1 MNDWIKIGAMA
12 VGSFLLGSIPIG
24 ILLAKSK
31 GVDIRKVGSGNIGA
45 TNVSRALGA
54 KLGSLCFFLD
64 VAKGYLPALI
74 FGSLMTDQPQT
85 WGFVFGLTAVFGH
98 MFSPFAGF
106 RGGKGIAT
114 GLGALL
120 GSTPL
125 VGWSALGVFIVVA
138 FATRYISLASVFAG
152 VALIVFGYVYK
163 SAMPLQIA
171 YYFLGIFVI
180 IRHRE
185 NIVRLLNGTES
196 KFSFKKAPSAPQEEV
211 TP

>member
-1 MNDWIKIGAMA
+1 MNDWLRIGAMA

-64 VAKGYLPALI
+64 VAKGYLPAFF
-74 FGSLMTDQPQT
+74 FGAMMPEQPQT
-85 WGFVFGLTAVFGH
+85 WGFVFGLIAVFGH
-98 MFSPFAGF
+98 MFSPFASF
-106 RGGKGIAT
+106 KGGKGIAT

-125 VGWSALGVFIVVA
+125 VGWSALAVFIVVA
-138 FATRYISLASVFAG
+138 FATRYVSLASVCAG
-152 VALIVFGYVYK
+152 IALIVFGYVYK

-171 YYFLGIFVI
+171 YYCLGIFVI
-180 IRHRE
+180 LRHRE
-185 NIVRLLNGTES
+185 NISRLLAGTES
-196 KFSFKKAPSAPQEEV
+196 KFSFKKSPKSVPEDAS
-211 TP
+211 T